1 VVKFSPRGAK
11 SLAAFEGKSHGP
23 GSMLIPLYDDN
34 PVRRI
39 SYAYVNWALI
49 AANVLIYAIVQS
61 GFVMAVE
68 TAESASVSYGMIPVI
83 LFETMRLPDEF
94 VAIPSW
100 ATPVTSSF
108 LHGSWMH
115 LAGNMLFLW
124 VFGDNVEDDLG
135 HVRYLLFYAACAA
148 LAALAHAWAMP
159 DSTSPLIGASG
170 AVSGVVAAYVLLH
183 PNVKLWVL
191 ILFRVPVKL
200 KAMWAIGA
208 WIVFQ
213 AVNAYIA
220 DVEDD
225 TAWFAHIGG
234 LVAGAVLVLLLK
246 RADAPLFDRASLPL
260 TASETGPPTGDP
272 DSSLR

>member
-1 VVKFSPRGAK
+1 
-11 SLAAFEGKSHGP
+11 
-23 GSMLIPLYDDN
+23 MLIPLYDDN

-49 AANVLIYAIVQS
+49 ATNVFVYAVVQS
-61 GFVMAVE
+61 GYVFGARL
-68 TAESASVSYGMIPVI
+68 ADSASISFGMIPVV
-83 LFETMRLPDEF
+83 LFNTMTLPPEF
-94 VAIPSW
+94 IAIPSW
-100 ATPVTSSF
+100 LTPVTSSF

-135 HVRYLLFYAACAA
+135 HVRYLFFYLACAA
-148 LAALAHAWAMP
+148 LAAVAHALSTP
-159 DSTSPLIGASG
+159 GSTSPLIGASG

-191 ILFRVPVKL
+191 VLFRVPLKL
-200 KAMWAIGA
+200 KAMWAMGA
-208 WIVFQ
+208 WVLFQ
-213 AVNAYIA
+213 AANAYMA
-220 DVEDD
+220 DIDDD

-234 LVAGAVLVLLLK
+234 LVAGGVLVLLLK

-260 TASETGPPTGDP
+260 AARDVTAAPDGDSP
-272 DSSLR
+272 SR